1 MKDLIFLAIFSG
13 LSFCLFLVTLILSF
27 ARRNNLLYFLTFFF
41 FLSFLGLG
49 SWTIFKLANKSY
61 KEVAEILRPRN
72 GIEIYEALFGKRQS
86 DCVRVIN
93 FQDQIVPKIDYAIWL
108 QIETCPKEIKRILSL
123 NNYSDQTVSKGNLE
137 WGLLQDN
144 YLAWFNPKSLGD
156 TIIIYEYTSLD
167 GKNTQTLWSNL
178 DSTSVFVKDAF
189 D

>member
-1 MKDLIFLAIFSG
+1 MNEILLLTIVSVLVFLVFLAM
-13 LSFCLFLVTLILSF
+13 LILSLIK
-27 ARRNNLLYFLTFFF
+27 RSKKLYLTTLFVFLFFI
-41 FLSFLGLG
+41 GLVG
-49 SWTIFKLANKSY
+49 FTVFNFANKSY
-61 KEVAEILRPRN
+61 KKVAETLRPRN

-86 DCVRVIN
+86 DCVRIII

-123 NNYSDQTVSKGNLE
+123 NNYSTQIISKGNLE
-137 WGLLQDN
+137 WGLLQEN

-156 TIIIYEYTSLD
+156 TIIVYEYTSLD

-178 DSTSVFVKDAF
+178 DSTIVFVKDAF